1 VRLSSE
7 DYELFL
13 REIEEDKELRANI
26 NLFKGNRVSAW
37 RSIRICSGSICRRLL
52 RFHST
57 LTSAD
62 PAGLARRQQSD
73 LASVTDDGEPPEED
87 FPEVS
92 LDELMDEMALED
104 PDAAPDMDEDTTSV
118 MGDVTGPA

>member
-1 VRLSSE
+1 
-7 DYELFL
+7 
-13 REIEEDKELRANI
+13 
-26 NLFKGNRVSAW
+26 
-37 RSIRICSGSICRRLL
+37 
-52 RFHST
+52 
-57 LTSAD
+57 
-62 PAGLARRQQSD
+62 
-73 LASVTDDGEPPEED
+73 VTDDGEPPEED